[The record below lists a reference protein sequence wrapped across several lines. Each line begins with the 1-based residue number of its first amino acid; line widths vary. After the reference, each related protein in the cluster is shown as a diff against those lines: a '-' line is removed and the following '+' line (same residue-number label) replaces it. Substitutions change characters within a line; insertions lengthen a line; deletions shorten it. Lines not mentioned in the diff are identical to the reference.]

1 MESKKRAS
9 HSDEF
14 RLVLSS
20 NRRAGSRARQAVR
33 QRFSEALPS
42 ATLRDLIMV
51 VNELVNNSVEHGP
64 RKPITVTL
72 VMSGESIRGEVAD
85 QGNPAY
91 AIPETKEVTETG
103 GRGLAVIDKLT
114 ARWGVYEQSTH
125 VWFEVPLE
133 H

>member
-20 NRRAGSRARQAVR
+20 NPRAGSRARQAVR

-85 QGNPAY
+85 QGNPEA
-91 AIPETKEVTETG
+91 AIPEIKEATETG
-103 GRGLAVIDKLT
+103 GRGLALVDKLT
-114 ARWGVYEQSTH
+114 SEWAVYAGSTN
-125 VWFEVPLE
+125 VWFEMPLDP
-133 H
+133 